1 MEKITFAPI
10 YHGLVWENTANNR
23 IFFKYWLTIYV
34 TFLCFLHFLL
44 FCFSSFQILFV
55 IYCWKSVE
63 RKIELL
69 YSFIVCGC
77 GDLAIEDVEFFCPK
91 WGLGIICEYYYLM
104 FIIFLFIDILLNTFL
119 FSSFKVSNQLC
130 EVQLLPLY
138 GWGNWIS
145 EVK

>member
-10 YHGLVWENTANNR
+10 YYSLVWENTANDS
-23 IFFKYWLTIYV
+23 ILFKYWLTIYV
-34 TFLCFLHFLL
+34 TFVCFLHSILL
-44 FCFSSFQILFV
+44 SFSSDLIF

-69 YSFIVCGC
+69 YSFIICGC
-77 GDLAIEDVEFFCPK
+77 GDLAMEDVEFFVSN
-91 WGLGIICEYYYLM
+91 GLIYEYYYLIL
-104 FIIFLFIDILLNTFL
+104 IIFLFINNLHFANAFL
-119 FSSFKVSNQLC
+119 FSSFKISNQLY

-145 EVK
+145 KR